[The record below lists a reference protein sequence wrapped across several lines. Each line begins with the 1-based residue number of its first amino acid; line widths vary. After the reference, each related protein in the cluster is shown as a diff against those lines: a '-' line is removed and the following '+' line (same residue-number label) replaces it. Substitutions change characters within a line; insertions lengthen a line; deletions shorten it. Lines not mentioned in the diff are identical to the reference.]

1 MTKRQTVKKFG
12 VFLCPYFHYKAID
25 SQTLPLT
32 ATLRQR
38 LFFHKTF
45 VPKARKVRDKQ

>member
-1 MTKRQTVKKFG
+1 MV
-12 VFLCPYFHYKAID
+12 LDFHKATH

-32 ATLRQR
+32 ATLLER